1 MIMNL
6 RSSVWRLALAL
17 CLVSGST
24 VFAQERVEESS
35 APLRAVA
42 VLQSTEGGKV
52 SGIVTF
58 TEVADGVRVDAHIT
72 GLTPGKHGFHVH
84 EFGDCSSA
92 DGSAAA
98 ASAAGDHFNPAKTP
112 HGAPDSALRHEGDM
126 GNIEADASGAAKL
139 NYVDHTLSLHDGA
152 KSIIGRSVIVHEK
165 ADDLKSQPSGD
176 AGGRIACGVIGRVKS
191 K

>member
-6 RSSVWRLALAL
+6 RPSVCWLALAAGL
-17 CLVSGST
+17 GIGIT
-24 VFAQERVEESS
+24 VLAQEKDQPSPV
-35 APLRAVA
+35 PLRAVA
-42 VLQSTEGGKV
+42 VLQPAASGEA

-58 TEVADGVRVDAHIT
+58 TEVADGVRVDAHLT

-92 DGSAAA
+92 DGSAAG
-98 ASAAGDHFNPAKTP
+98 ASAAGDHFNPAKNP
-112 HGAPDSALRHEGDM
+112 HGAPDAVARHEGDM
-126 GNIEADASGAAKL
+126 GNVEADASGAAKL
-139 NYVDHTLSLHDGA
+139 SYVDHTLSLHDGA

-176 AGGRIACGVIGRVKS
+176 AGGRIACGIIGRVKS

>member
-6 RSSVWRLALAL
+6 RSSVCWLALAL
-17 CLVSGST
+17 CLVSGIT
-24 VFAQERVEESS
+24 VVAQENEQKSS
-35 APLRAVA
+35 GPLRAVA
-42 VLQSTEGGKV
+42 VLRPTEGNKV
-52 SGIVTF
+52 RGIVTF

-92 DGSAAA
+92 DGSAAE
-98 ASAAGDHFNPAKTP
+98 ASAAGDHFNPAKNP
-112 HGAPDSALRHEGDM
+112 HGAPDSAARHEGDM

-139 NYVDHTLSLHDGA
+139 NYVDHSLSLHDGEE
-152 KSIIGRSVIVHEK
+152 SIIGRSVIVHEK

-176 AGGRIACGVIGRVKS
+176 AGARIACGVIGRVKS
-191 K
+191 N

>member
-1 MIMNL
+1 MN
-6 RSSVWRLALAL
+6 SSSFFRCVALGFSVFTGAAGLAQ
-17 CLVSGST
+17 SPIPETPG
-24 VFAQERVEESS
+24 
-35 APLRAVA
+35 PLRAVA
-42 VLQSTEGGKV
+42 VLHPAEGGKI

-58 TEVADGVRVDAHIT
+58 TEVADGVRVDANIT

-98 ASAAGDHFNPAKTP
+98 ASAAGDHFNPAKRQ
-112 HGAPDSALRHEGDM
+112 HAAPDAAERHEGDM

-139 NYVDHTLSLHDGA
+139 NYIDHTLSLHDGEQ
-152 KSIIGRSVIVHEK
+152 SIIGRAVIVHAK

-176 AGGRIACGVIGRVKS
+176 AGARVACGVIGRVRGN
-191 K
+191 

>member
-6 RSSVWRLALAL
+6 RLFACWLALAS
-17 CLVSGST
+17 CLATGVA
-24 VFAQERVEESS
+24 VFAQEKEQKSS

-42 VLQSTEGGKV
+42 VLRSTEGHKG

-58 TEVADGVRVDAHIT
+58 TEVADGVRVDAQVT

-98 ASAAGDHFNPAKTP
+98 ASAAGDHFNPAKNP
-112 HGAPDSALRHEGDM
+112 HGGPDAAQRHEGDM

-176 AGGRIACGVIGRVKS
+176 AGERIACGIIGRVKS

>member
-1 MIMNL
+1 MNL
-6 RSSVWRLALAL
+6 RSSVCWLALAF
-17 CLVSGST
+17 CLVGVVT
-24 VFAQERVEESS
+24 VFAQEKEQKPP

-42 VLQSTEGGKV
+42 ILRATDGNKA

-92 DGSAAA
+92 DGTVAG
-98 ASAAGDHFNPAKTP
+98 ASAAGDHFNPAKNP
-112 HGAPDSALRHEGDM
+112 HGAPDAAQRHEGDM

-176 AGGRIACGVIGRVKS
+176 AGERIACGVIGRVKS

>member
-1 MIMNL
+1 MFMNL
-6 RSSVWRLALAL
+6 RLSVCWLAPAL
-17 CLVSGST
+17 CLVSGIT
-24 VFAQERVEESS
+24 VFAQAREEKSL

-42 VLQSTEGGKV
+42 ALQSTEGGKV

-84 EFGDCSSA
+84 EFGDCSAA
-92 DGSAAA
+92 DGSAAR
-98 ASAAGDHFNPAKTP
+98 ASAAGDHFNPAKSP
-112 HGAPDSALRHEGDM
+112 HGEPNAAERHEGDM
-126 GNIEADASGAAKL
+126 GNIEADDSGAAKL

-152 KSIIGRSVIVHEK
+152 KSIIGRAVIVHEK

>member
-1 MIMNL
+1 MNL
-6 RSSVWRLALAL
+6 RSSVCWLVLPF
-17 CLVSGST
+17 CLVTGVP
-24 VFAQERVEESS
+24 VFAQEKEQKSS
-35 APLRAVA
+35 VPLRAVA
-42 VLQSTEGGKV
+42 VLRPTEGNKA
-52 SGIVTF
+52 SGMVMF

-72 GLTPGKHGFHVH
+72 GLTPGKHGFHIH

-92 DGSAAA
+92 EGSAAG
-98 ASAAGDHFNPAKTP
+98 ASAAGDHFNPAKNP
-112 HGAPDSALRHEGDM
+112 HGAPDSAQRHEGDL

-139 NYVDHTLSLHDGA
+139 NYVDHSLSLHDGA